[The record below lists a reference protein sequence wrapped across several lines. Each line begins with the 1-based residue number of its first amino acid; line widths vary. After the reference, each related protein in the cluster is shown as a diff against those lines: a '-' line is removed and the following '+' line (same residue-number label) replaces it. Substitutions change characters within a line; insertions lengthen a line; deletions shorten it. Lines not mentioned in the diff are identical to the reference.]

1 MFTLGFIF
9 LVCLTQ
15 QIYIL
20 LRILKCW
27 FRGLVIDLFVYKMF
41 SSGVQGT
48 AAVGEQI
55 KVFQLWEKLVYGDEC
70 RVGFSS
76 SYGFGRYSFVIWI

>member
-1 MFTLGFIF
+1 
-9 LVCLTQ
+9 
-15 QIYIL
+15 
-20 LRILKCW
+20 
-27 FRGLVIDLFVYKMF
+27 MF

-55 KVFQLWEKLVYGDEC
+55 KVFQLWERLVYGDEC
-70 RVGFSS
+70 RAGFSS